1 YRGVAQVTSEVMG
14 GQVDLGILMTTGATP
29 LVQQKKLEGV
39 GVTSA
44 QRIDVI
50 PEVMSFAEAP
60 DLKGFELEAWTGLFA
75 PARTPEPVVSRLAAE
90 LAEVLKLPEV
100 RKRLQDSGATPGS
113 GTPATFAQFL
123 KKEKA
128 SYTQIVKSANIQV
141 E

>member
-1 YRGVAQVTSEVMG
+1 
-14 GQVDLGILMTTGATP
+14 
-29 LVQQKKLEGV
+29 
-39 GVTSA
+39 
-44 QRIDVI
+44 
-50 PEVMSFAEAP
+50 
-60 DLKGFELEAWTGLFA
+60 
-75 PARTPEPVVSRLAAE
+75 ARTPEPVVSRLAAE

>member
-1 YRGVAQVTSEVMG
+1 YRGVAQVTREVMG

-90 LAEVLKLPEV
+90 LAEVL
-100 RKRLQDSGATPGS
+100 
-113 GTPATFAQFL
+113 
-123 KKEKA
+123 
-128 SYTQIVKSANIQV
+128 
-141 E
+141 

>member
-1 YRGVAQVTSEVMG
+1 M
-14 GQVDLGILMTTGATP
+14 
-29 LVQQKKLEGV
+29 
-39 GVTSA
+39 TSA